1 MFSRCRIYL
10 IAVSSAPLMRIDVS
24 QAIVFFPLQRN
35 FNTVA
40 RPDSLL
46 LFCFYLVF
54 APTACFVFSIVS
66 PALTFY
72 DDPFIFAFYD
82 GGFFS
87 SLRWVPSF
95 SFSLTKGEGL
105 SAYLG
110 KTPLILTTALK
121 ISSRLG
127 KEKPGIN
134 QVPWMLVEVSEPS
147 IPFALKNGWSQ
158 GIFHW
163 WLNLNDE
170 ADDSAADPI
179 KDVVGKIRLNGNFP
193 K

>member
-1 MFSRCRIYL
+1 MVFDPNVLILHRAGIPRLVDIDHQVVCRPTLSRLTRSICSICCSMLNMFSRCRIYL

-134 QVPWMLVEVSEPS
+134 QVP
-147 IPFALKNGWSQ
+147 
-158 GIFHW
+158 
-163 WLNLNDE
+163 
-170 ADDSAADPI
+170 
-179 KDVVGKIRLNGNFP
+179 
-193 K
+193 